1 MLAGFIGSLVGLGG
15 GVLITPLLVM
25 LLGVP
30 IKTSISASLVAVTVT
45 SSVST
50 VYCFEKKLI
59 NSEAASYT
67 LLSVIVGSYTGA
79 HIAITLPSRVLKVAF
94 GVLLLVVSILMFKRP
109 SKAEFKSELR
119 FTSRFWMGCILAFA
133 AGLSSGLFG
142 VGGGFLLVPI
152 MNLVMRMPLK
162 EAIATSLVVVGGAG
176 STGAVVYFESGF
188 LNPIIT
194 SLVVIGVFFGALA
207 GSKAMVKL
215 KAWILRLAF
224 VCILLYLAFK
234 MIMGA

>member
-1 MLAGFIGSLVGLGG
+1 MGG
-15 GVLITPLLVM
+15 GVLITPLLVI

-30 IKTSISASLVAVTVT
+30 IKTAISASLVAVTVT

-50 VYCFEKKLI
+50 VYYFEKKLV
-59 NSEAASYT
+59 NVEAASYI
-67 LLSVIVGSYTGA
+67 LLSVITGSYLGA
-79 HIAITLPSRVLKVAF
+79 HIAITLPSRVLKIAF
-94 GVLLLVVSILMFKRP
+94 GALLFIVSFLMVKKPSRTEFGEEFRFSKRFL
-109 SKAEFKSELR
+109 S
-119 FTSRFWMGCILAFA
+119 GCILAFT

-152 MNLVMRMPLK
+152 MNLVIKMPLK

-188 LNPIIT
+188 LNPMIT
-194 SLVVIGVFFGALA
+194 SLVVMGVFFGALA

-215 KAWILRLAF
+215 KARVLRIAF